1 MSLFATDRE
10 RTILRLFKNNTPQ
23 AMSILYDEYAGWL
36 TAVCSRYVVNEE
48 DRKDVLQESF
58 IKIFTRINAFEY
70 RGKGSLKA
78 WMSRIAVNESLMML
92 RRSATNPADTTDNL
106 PDIPDEEPDTDNLS
120 AEEIAEMIKKL
131 PQGYRVVFNLYAVE
145 GRSHKEIAETLG
157 IKPDTSASQFHKAKN
172 LLAKMINDYKKQK
185 ELQSLQKQTKEQ
197 RTAALTVQE
206 IRSMGK
212 KTITGNITL
221 TPSECSTL
229 KDYAVNGIL
238 AKAENSRL
246 EEKLQQAKKSA
257 TVWKQRYESL
267 KEQARP
273 YLEAVKL
280 APEKVRAFLDAILTR
295 PRQTRQHDQPSRRKS
310 QDIEL

>member
-131 PQGYRVVFNLYAVE
+131 PQGYRVVFNL
-145 GRSHKEIAETLG
+145 
-157 IKPDTSASQFHKAKN
+157 
-172 LLAKMINDYKKQK
+172 
-185 ELQSLQKQTKEQ
+185 
-197 RTAALTVQE
+197 
-206 IRSMGK
+206 
-212 KTITGNITL
+212 
-221 TPSECSTL
+221 
-229 KDYAVNGIL
+229 
-238 AKAENSRL
+238 
-246 EEKLQQAKKSA
+246 
-257 TVWKQRYESL
+257 
-267 KEQARP
+267 
-273 YLEAVKL
+273 
-280 APEKVRAFLDAILTR
+280 
-295 PRQTRQHDQPSRRKS
+295 
-310 QDIEL
+310 

>member
-78 WMSRIAVNESLMML
+78 WMSRIAVN
-92 RRSATNPADTTDNL
+92 
-106 PDIPDEEPDTDNLS
+106 DIPDEEPDTDNLS

-185 ELQSLQKQTKEQ
+185 ELQ
-197 RTAALTVQE
+197 
-206 IRSMGK
+206 
-212 KTITGNITL
+212 
-221 TPSECSTL
+221 
-229 KDYAVNGIL
+229 
-238 AKAENSRL
+238 
-246 EEKLQQAKKSA
+246 
-257 TVWKQRYESL
+257 
-267 KEQARP
+267 
-273 YLEAVKL
+273 
-280 APEKVRAFLDAILTR
+280 
-295 PRQTRQHDQPSRRKS
+295 
-310 QDIEL
+310 

>member
-106 PDIPDEEPDTDNLS
+106 PDMADESVSVMFRTRYRQSIGRRKRGND
-120 AEEIAEMIKKL
+120 KKTAARL
-131 PQGYRVVFNLYAVE
+131 PRGVQPVCRGGQKPQGNCRNA
-145 GRSHKEIAETLG
+145 R
-157 IKPDTSASQFHKAKN
+157 HKARHLGFAIPQSKEF
-172 LLAKMINDYKKQK
+172 ARQND
-185 ELQSLQKQTKEQ
+185 
-197 RTAALTVQE
+197 
-206 IRSMGK
+206 
-212 KTITGNITL
+212 
-221 TPSECSTL
+221 
-229 KDYAVNGIL
+229 
-238 AKAENSRL
+238 
-246 EEKLQQAKKSA
+246 
-257 TVWKQRYESL
+257 
-267 KEQARP
+267 
-273 YLEAVKL
+273 
-280 APEKVRAFLDAILTR
+280 
-295 PRQTRQHDQPSRRKS
+295 
-310 QDIEL
+310 